1 MQLYDGGTVLEM
13 MNSRLER
20 GFSEQEVL
28 RIFTDV
34 LLAVTRLHHRTKP
47 IIHRDLKVGVAVGG
61 VDACNIYLILSPPL
75 LVPSPPLPSRL
86 RTSFVPGREFLCC
99 VTTGAATSVRWSR
112 RSWATSSVRMR

>member
-47 IIHRDLKVGVAVGG
+47 IIHRDLKVGVAVAVG
-61 VDACNIYLILSPPL
+61 VDACNIYLYTVSSPPCPL
-75 LVPSPPLPSRL
+75 PLPSPPD
-86 RTSFVPGREFLCC
+86 
-99 VTTGAATSVRWSR
+99 
-112 RSWATSSVRMR
+112 

>member
-47 IIHRDLKVGVAVGG
+47 IIHRDLKVGVAVGVG
-61 VDACNIYLILSPPL
+61 VDACNVPYIYLNIKNSKKFLGD
-75 LVPSPPLPSRL
+75 L
-86 RTSFVPGREFLCC
+86 RMSEKHRNK
-99 VTTGAATSVRWSR
+99 
-112 RSWATSSVRMR
+112 

>member
-1 MQLYDGGTVLEM
+1 MLMQLYDGGTVLEM

-47 IIHRDLKVGVAVGG
+47 IIPHDLKVGMAVGVGVG
-61 VDACNIYLILSPPL
+61 VDACNIPYIY
-75 LVPSPPLPSRL
+75 VCINYIYIYK
-86 RTSFVPGREFLCC
+86 E
-99 VTTGAATSVRWSR
+99 
-112 RSWATSSVRMR
+112 

>member
-1 MQLYDGGTVLEM
+1 

-47 IIHRDLKVGVAVGG
+47 IIHRDLKVGVAVGVD
-61 VDACNIYLILSPPL
+61 VDACNIPNIYIYIPSSPLPVLSPS
-75 LVPSPPLPSRL
+75 SPP
-86 RTSFVPGREFLCC
+86 FQIENIICLC
-99 VTTGAATSVRWSR
+99 VV
-112 RSWATSSVRMR
+112 

>member
-47 IIHRDLKVGVAVGG
+47 IIHRDLKVGVG
-61 VDACNIYLILSPPL
+61 VDACNIYIYTVSSPPCPL
-75 LVPSPPLPSRL
+75 PLPSPPD
-86 RTSFVPGREFLCC
+86 
-99 VTTGAATSVRWSR
+99 
-112 RSWATSSVRMR
+112 

>member
-1 MQLYDGGTVLEM
+1 MMQLYDGGTVLEM

-47 IIHRDLKVGVAVGG
+47 IIHRDLKVGVAVGVG
-61 VDACNIYLILSPPL
+61 VDACNVPYIYLNIKKFIKNF
-75 LVPSPPLPSRL
+75 RGF
-86 RTSFVPGREFLCC
+86 RN
-99 VTTGAATSVRWSR
+99 VRK
-112 RSWATSSVRMR
+112 A

>member
-47 IIHRDLKVGVAVGG
+47 IIHRDLKVGVAVGVG
-61 VDACNIYLILSPPL
+61 VDACNVPYIYLNIK
-75 LVPSPPLPSRL
+75 
-86 RTSFVPGREFLCC
+86 TQKIF
-99 VTTGAATSVRWSR
+99 
-112 RSWATSSVRMR
+112 